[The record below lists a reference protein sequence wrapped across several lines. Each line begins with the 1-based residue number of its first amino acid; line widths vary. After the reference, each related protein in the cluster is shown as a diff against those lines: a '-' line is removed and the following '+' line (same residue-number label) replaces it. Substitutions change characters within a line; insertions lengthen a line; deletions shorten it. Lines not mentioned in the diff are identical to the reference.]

1 MDYIKDTVL
10 TNWHVM
16 RWLRLGLGLFMGFQA
31 IQVHDPFA
39 GFISLF
45 FLYQAATNTGCCGV
59 GGCAVPVSSAAKLD
73 KIEEVEYEE
82 IKKLKK

>member
-10 TNWHVM
+10 TNWHLM
-16 RWLRLGLGLFMGFQA
+16 RWFRLGLGLFMGFQA
-31 IQVHDPFA
+31 IQVHDPLA
-39 GFISLF
+39 GFIAIF

-59 GGCAVPVSSAAKLD
+59 GGCAVPGSSAGKID

-82 IKKLKK
+82 IKSVEK